1 MKEGTLNK
9 YKRKYIRELKTYTFP
24 DDYYDKTMNNES
36 QGKDIVNE
44 RYNRSIIIN
53 TPNKYYLNNGKF
65 IYYDSLREL
74 NDDINEWIKIFIDRA
89 KLLDNVNSLYSFYI
103 YVSSRINALI
113 EIYISQCKEKYGIN
127 YPIIPDTLIK
137 NYIDILMGRY
147 LAIGKRLSSILRDE
161 FNVYYNECNEEILD
175 LVSFYQSKILSVE
188 EESDLLYNEFRN
200 AISNVLNRPRKLIKI
215 KNEKEEK

>member
-9 YKRKYIRELKTYTFP
+9 YKRKYIRELRTYTFP

-36 QGKDIVNE
+36 QSKDIVNE
-44 RYNRSIIIN
+44 RYNRSIIVN

-161 FNVYYNECNEEILD
+161 FNVYYNECSKEILD

-188 EESDLLYNEFRN
+188 EESDILYNEFRN

-215 KNEKEEK
+215 KNEIEEK